1 MAGGKKKVNRHTPSR
16 NDSTRADIEAA
27 QRAGAV
33 GEDDEGFDIAADL
46 LATLDARDAAADA
59 LSSSTATPIAPPVQ
73 PTASTD
79 SAASQATSASSSS
92 TMSAGG
98 STMAS
103 LKEAGGRLLGRPGS
117 SPGSSTKSPPTSN
130 ATLGLPASTEDVSEP
145 GRRRSIGKSAGQG
158 IKKLFGHSP
167 TAADTHDA
175 NVQQTSGAIMGPKIG
190 RQKARL
196 ARRDAEQAALR
207 AQAEL
212 ELKVNGGKPDE
223 AERERAGMADLCS
236 SLGRE
241 MVEINPDGHCLYAAV
256 ADQLHTLG
264 KVHKKVDF
272 RDTRKA
278 TAEHMRANATEFI
291 PFISDSDEHM
301 AGITNDSAG
310 TQGQDVEQR
319 ARKHFLDYCDAVEN
333 TGVWGGQPE
342 ILALSRAY
350 KTQIHVVQ
358 VGSPTLKVGEGE
370 HKGEPC
376 VISYHRKMYG
386 LGEHYNSLRK
396 VKK

>member
-16 NDSTRADIEAA
+16 NDSTRADIDAA

-59 LSSSTATPIAPPVQ
+59 
-73 PTASTD
+73 
-79 SAASQATSASSSS
+79 
-92 TMSAGG
+92 
-98 STMAS
+98 
-103 LKEAGGRLLGRPGS
+103 
-117 SPGSSTKSPPTSN
+117 
-130 ATLGLPASTEDVSEP
+130 
-145 GRRRSIGKSAGQG
+145 
-158 IKKLFGHSP
+158 F
-167 TAADTHDA
+167 AADTHDA

-212 ELKVNGGKPDE
+212 ELKANGGKPDE

-301 AGITNDSAG
+301 AGINNDSAG